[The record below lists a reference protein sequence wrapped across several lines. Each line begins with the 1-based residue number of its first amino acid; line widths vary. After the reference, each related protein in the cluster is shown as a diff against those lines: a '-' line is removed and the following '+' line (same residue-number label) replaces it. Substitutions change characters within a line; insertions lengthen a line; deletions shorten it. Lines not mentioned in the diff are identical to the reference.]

1 MEANRT
7 DKLVWAASPQRL
19 IIMNRADLVA
29 RVAETT
35 GLPKS
40 TADMAVN
47 TIFNALT
54 DSLAQGE
61 GVAIAGFGN
70 FTVTLKTARRSIF
83 PQLMCLVSKQE
94 KH

>member
-1 MEANRT
+1 
-7 DKLVWAASPQRL
+7 
-19 IIMNRADLVA
+19 MNRADLVA

-70 FTVTLKTARRSIF
+70 FTVKARAARKGRNPKNGEEIDIPAANVPGFKAGKALKDAVNS
-83 PQLMCLVSKQE
+83 
-94 KH
+94 

>member
-1 MEANRT
+1 
-7 DKLVWAASPQRL
+7 
-19 IIMNRADLVA
+19 MNKADLVA

-70 FTVTLKTARRSIF
+70 FSVKARDARKGRNPKTGAEIDIPATNVPGFKAGKALKDAVNS
-83 PQLMCLVSKQE
+83 
-94 KH
+94 